1 MSSNSSNSDNSR
13 SLPSHSSRLCPRAT
27 ADSRCHSRS
36 LASHSSRPCPRAMA
50 AIVAT
55 CHSSQSSSQCSM
67 LKARRWALVATEAT
81 TPFSLACSPQACSQV
96 HNPVCNQ
103 ACSTCSNRVDTHH
116 SMVRCK
122 ASSQRNSLTGSSHM
136 DSSHT
141 GNNQATVSPGT
152 VSQVL
157 RIPTA
162 GNEPAAISNRVL
174 CLLR

>member
-1 MSSNSSNSDNSR
+1 MSSYSSNSDNSR

-55 CHSSQSSSQCSM
+55 CHSSQSSSQCST
-67 LKARRWALVATEAT
+67 LKARRWAMVATEVT

-103 ACSTCSNRVDTHH
+103 ACSTCSNRVDMRH
-116 SMVRCK
+116 STVRCT
-122 ASSQRNSLTGSSHM
+122 ASSQCSSLTG
-136 DSSHT
+136 SSHT